1 MFTLQNNIA
10 VLLIADAHHSNMVV
24 EVVEAGLISAPELH
38 QHRRKPVQAP
48 SKTAQAGK
56 GGEEDMERG
65 GRRPGIE
72 ISTLKH
78 L

>member
-1 MFTLQNNIA
+1 M
-10 VLLIADAHHSNMVV
+10 VLVV
-24 EVVEAGLISAPELH
+24 LVVVVPAPEVL
-38 QHRRKPVQAP
+38 QHRRKPFQAP
-48 SKTAQAGK
+48 LKTAQAGK
-56 GGEEDMERG
+56 GGGKGGVGGEGRGVDMQRG